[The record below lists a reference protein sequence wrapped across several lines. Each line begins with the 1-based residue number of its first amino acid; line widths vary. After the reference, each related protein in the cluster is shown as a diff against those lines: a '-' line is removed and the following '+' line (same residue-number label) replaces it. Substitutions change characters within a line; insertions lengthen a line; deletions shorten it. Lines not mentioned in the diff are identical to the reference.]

1 MPSGCL
7 VPGCTEKSRLGQ
19 SVSFHGLPVKD
30 AHRCKLWLRA
40 INNPRVGEDTG
51 MEIIKG
57 KTICSLHFK
66 LEDFDGRLF
75 GKIRSA
81 LKPTAVPSVFA
92 VGPFPGDEQAG
103 ASNAPPAAKRSR
115 LQNADSGHCAL
126 TLSASSNPLKT
137 FPLTSTPVKTFS
149 SDQGLSTSC
158 PDTPGT
164 LDSSFSTVG
173 EADEN
178 YQPNTTV
185 TPTSTSSSEDEGIND
200 WHGKKIIVNE
210 SCLMSLFKFCQMCG
224 KPLSSKTV
232 FDCGAQRKVT
242 WTCLAGHS
250 GTWRSSPEVR
260 GMAEVNLLA
269 AAAVE
274 FRGGTYTE
282 LSDWCKTM
290 NVQMIAKTTFYE
302 MQKAYLHPAIEDL
315 YQQQRKEIM
324 ARVYLEQ
331 EDGKK
336 LHLSGDGR
344 CDTPG
349 FSAKYCHY
357 TLMLDD
363 TKEIIHT
370 ELLQSTEAG
379 SSVAMEP
386 LGFKR
391 GMNEIMGDGLD
402 IEVMTTDRSTSIR
415 KIMREEFPNVQHEF
429 DIWHTAKGLRKKI
442 QRKGAIKGN
451 EILAAWSRSIINHM
465 WFTCAT
471 SKGDTEIL
479 KCRWQSILHHVCNEH
494 EWTEDDGQTNR
505 CGHHPLTAQEQS
517 KRQWMKRESSAF
529 ENLES
534 LVNDK
539 RLLKDLEQMALFK
552 HTGQPRFNQ
561 VFCRRS
567 KQWVVKQIFIPHTT
581 QFIDTLVTSVITRR
595 RNPTIRY
602 KVSTSS
608 LALPQPAL
616 PPNIAPVPKPPK
628 EAAVAELKRR
638 F

>member
-1 MPSGCL
+1 
-7 VPGCTEKSRLGQ
+7 
-19 SVSFHGLPVKD
+19 
-30 AHRCKLWLRA
+30 
-40 INNPRVGEDTG
+40 
-51 MEIIKG
+51 
-57 KTICSLHFK
+57 
-66 LEDFDGRLF
+66 
-75 GKIRSA
+75 
-81 LKPTAVPSVFA
+81 
-92 VGPFPGDEQAG
+92 
-103 ASNAPPAAKRSR
+103 
-115 LQNADSGHCAL
+115 
-126 TLSASSNPLKT
+126 
-137 FPLTSTPVKTFS
+137 
-149 SDQGLSTSC
+149 
-158 PDTPGT
+158 
-164 LDSSFSTVG
+164 
-173 EADEN
+173 
-178 YQPNTTV
+178 
-185 TPTSTSSSEDEGIND
+185 
-200 WHGKKIIVNE
+200 
-210 SCLMSLFKFCQMCG
+210 
-224 KPLSSKTV
+224 
-232 FDCGAQRKVT
+232 
-242 WTCLAGHS
+242 
-250 GTWRSSPEVR
+250 
-260 GMAEVNLLA
+260 
-269 AAAVE
+269 
-274 FRGGTYTE
+274 
-282 LSDWCKTM
+282 
-290 NVQMIAKTTFYE
+290 
-302 MQKAYLHPAIEDL
+302 
-315 YQQQRKEIM
+315 M

-391 GMNEIMGDGLD
+391 GMKEIMGDGLD
-402 IEVMTTDRSTSIR
+402 IEVMTTDRSTLIC

-465 WFTCAT
+465 CFTCAT
-471 SKGDTEIL
+471 SKGDAEIL

-552 HTGQPRFNQ
+552 HTEFIIVLLISWNTLQNHSVMIMFSFSYSFHFLFYCIQGRW
-561 VFCRRS
+561 RS
-567 KQWVVKQIFIPHTT
+567 FTVQC
-581 QFIDTLVTSVITRR
+581 S
-595 RNPTIRY
+595 
-602 KVSTSS
+602 STSQKGRDS
-608 LALPQPAL
+608 LSR
-616 PPNIAPVPKPPK
+616 
-628 EAAVAELKRR
+628 E
-638 F
+638 

>member
-1 MPSGCL
+1 M
-7 VPGCTEKSRLGQ
+7 
-19 SVSFHGLPVKD
+19 
-30 AHRCKLWLRA
+30 A
-40 INNPRVGEDTG
+40 I
-51 MEIIKG
+51 
-57 KTICSLHFK
+57 
-66 LEDFDGRLF
+66 
-75 GKIRSA
+75 
-81 LKPTAVPSVFA
+81 
-92 VGPFPGDEQAG
+92 
-103 ASNAPPAAKRSR
+103 
-115 LQNADSGHCAL
+115 
-126 TLSASSNPLKT
+126 
-137 FPLTSTPVKTFS
+137 
-149 SDQGLSTSC
+149 
-158 PDTPGT
+158 
-164 LDSSFSTVG
+164 
-173 EADEN
+173 
-178 YQPNTTV
+178 
-185 TPTSTSSSEDEGIND
+185 
-200 WHGKKIIVNE
+200 
-210 SCLMSLFKFCQMCG
+210 
-224 KPLSSKTV
+224 
-232 FDCGAQRKVT
+232 
-242 WTCLAGHS
+242 
-250 GTWRSSPEVR
+250 
-260 GMAEVNLLA
+260 
-269 AAAVE
+269 
-274 FRGGTYTE
+274 
-282 LSDWCKTM
+282 
-290 NVQMIAKTTFYE
+290 
-302 MQKAYLHPAIEDL
+302 
-315 YQQQRKEIM
+315 
-324 ARVYLEQ
+324 VYLEQ

-349 FSAKYCHY
+349 FSAKNCHY
-357 TLMLDD
+357 TFMLDD

-370 ELLQSTEAG
+370 ELLQVNKRLTLENKNICYYCCCENYYSIQVSIQLYSTEAG

-391 GMNEIMGDGLD
+391 GMKEIMGDGLD

-415 KIMREEFPNVQHEF
+415 TIMREEFPNVQHEF

-451 EILAAWSRSIINHM
+451 EILAAWSRSIINHI

-471 SKGDTEIL
+471 SKGDAEIL

-552 HTGQPRFNQ
+552 HTGPLEIFHSAMLKYLPKRQGFSFQGMRERGHLACLEHNENFVKRKQATTKTGQPRFNQ

-595 RNPTIRY
+595 RNPTILY